1 MTIQNFKQHIDDA
14 CILSN
19 TYEYQN
25 PALAKRGLAFGVAGE
40 VVIDK
45 VTAKIVVGV
54 PKAFPNCAPT
64 FFLLNQEDFIRLPH
78 VEPDG
83 YICYTHD
90 DTLVLD
96 IYNEPGI
103 IAGCFQ
109 LAIKTLKDG
118 IDRKDKNEFYNEY
131 EAYWRHLKDVSAMFA
146 NIELSEDVEV
156 IKYSKLKDKDKDK
169 ELFFAVSDTTDRMN
183 SYQRIVNVKE
193 NPAQYFNGLYIPLKK
208 GAEILIPNFKQ
219 ELTLE
224 DIRELI
230 LKNITPSNE
239 KKIRTALS
247 KTKQEDL
254 IVIDFPLPNGNHSL
268 LALRFKKINYTT
280 HPLFT
285 PGSTASVIP
294 YNVKR
299 VDPEF
304 MLTRGGNGN
313 SFIDKKVLVI
323 GGGSV
328 GSAVAEELIKAAV
341 INVDVVDKEILEI
354 DNCYRHNCGFK
365 YVNKKKAEAIKD
377 KLIAYYPHS
386 NVSAFNMAIEDAISK
401 KKIDFKIYDA
411 IVVAT
416 GNATVNQFLMKFFR
430 KEILGKPILF
440 SWLDP
445 YGVGGHCLVSN
456 ISENGCYQCLYTN
469 EALHNIASFAAANQ
483 QRSFVKNISG
493 CGSVYVPYGALDA
506 NKTAILTVGKI
517 LDLFAG
523 KEPINA
529 LYSWKGS
536 SELFLQEGY
545 NLSDRYHQTTEQLEA
560 GKSLFHQSKCKLCG
574 KG

>member
-1 MTIQNFKQHIDDA
+1 MTIQIFKQHVDDA

-19 TYEYQN
+19 TYECQN

-40 VVIDK
+40 VIIDK
-45 VTAKIVVGV
+45 ITAKIVVGV
-54 PKAFPNCAPT
+54 PEVFPNCTPT

-78 VEPDG
+78 VEHDG
-83 YICYTHD
+83 YICYTHN

-96 IYNEPGI
+96 VDNESGI
-103 IAGCFQ
+103 IAGCFE
-109 LAIKTLKDG
+109 LAMKTLKDG

-131 EAYWRHLKDVSAMFA
+131 EAYWRELKGVSGMFA
-146 NIELSEDVEV
+146 NLILSEDVEV
-156 IKYSKLKDKDKDK
+156 IKYSKLKDKDK
-169 ELFFAVSDTTDRMN
+169 ELFFAVSDTTERMN

-193 NPAQYFNGLYIPLKK
+193 SPAQYFNGLYIPLKK
-208 GAEILIPNFKQ
+208 GAEILIPNFNQ

-224 DIRELI
+224 DARELI

-247 KTKQEDL
+247 KTKLEDL

-268 LALRFKKINYTT
+268 FALRFKKINHTA

-285 PGSTASVIP
+285 PGSTAIVIP

-304 MLTRGGNGN
+304 MLVRGGNGN
-313 SFIDKKVLVI
+313 SFIDKKILVI

-341 INVDVVDKEILEI
+341 INVDVIDKEKLEVN
-354 DNCYRHNCGFK
+354 NCYRHNCGFR
-365 YVNKKKAEAIKD
+365 YINKKKAEAIKE
-377 KLIAYYPHS
+377 KLTSYYPHS
-386 NVSAFNMAIEDAISK
+386 KVTAFNMAIEDAISK
-401 KKIDFKIYDA
+401 KKIDFEIYDA
-411 IVVAT
+411 VVVAT
-416 GNATVNQFLMKFFR
+416 GNATINQFLMKFFR
-430 KEILGKPILF
+430 KEIPGKPVLF

-445 YGVGGHCLVSN
+445 YGVGGHCLVTN
-456 ISENGCYQCLYTN
+456 ITENGCYQCLYTN
-469 EALHNIASFAAANQ
+469 DTLHNTASFAAANQ

-506 NKTAILTVGKI
+506 NQTAILTVRKI
-517 LDLFAG
+517 LDVFAG
-523 KEPINA
+523 KETINA
-529 LYSWKGS
+529 VYSWKGS

-545 NLSDRYHQTTEQLEA
+545 NLSARYHQTVEQLEA
-560 GKSLFHQSKCKLCG
+560 GKSLFHQPKCKLCG

>member
-1 MTIQNFKQHIDDA
+1 MTIQNFKQHVDDA

-40 VVIDK
+40 VVIDNI
-45 VTAKIVVGV
+45 TAKIVVGV
-54 PKAFPNCAPT
+54 PEAFPNCTPT
-64 FFLLNQEDFIRLPH
+64 FFLLNQEDFSRLPH
-78 VEPDG
+78 LEHDG
-83 YICYTHD
+83 YICYTHN

-96 IYNEPGI
+96 IDNEPGI

-118 IDRKDKNEFYNEY
+118 IDRKNNNEFYNEY
-131 EAYWRHLKDVSAMFA
+131 EAYWRHLKGVSAMFA
-146 NIELSEDVEV
+146 NIILSEDVEV
-156 IKYSKLKDKDKDK
+156 IKYSKLKNKEK
-169 ELFFAVSDTTDRMN
+169 ELFFAVSDTTERMN

-193 NPAQYFNGLYIPLKK
+193 NPAQYFKGLYIPLKK
-208 GAEILIPNFKQ
+208 GAEILIPNFNQ

-224 DIRELI
+224 DARELI
-230 LKNITPSNE
+230 LKNITPGNE
-239 KKIRTALS
+239 KKVRNALS

-254 IVIDFPLPNGNHSL
+254 IVIDLSLPNGNHSL
-268 LALRFKKINYTT
+268 FALRFKKINHAA

-285 PGSTASVIP
+285 TGSTASIIP

-304 MLTRGGNGN
+304 MLIRGGNA

-323 GGGSV
+323 GCGSV
-328 GSAVAEELIKAAV
+328 GSAIAEELIKAAV
-341 INVDVVDKEILEI
+341 INVDVVDKEKLEI
-354 DNCYRHNCGFK
+354 DNCYRHNCGFR
-365 YVNKKKAEAIKD
+365 YVNKKKAEAIKE
-377 KLIAYYPHS
+377 KLSSYYPHS
-386 NVSAFNMAIEDAISK
+386 NVTAINMAIEDSISK
-401 KKIDFKIYDA
+401 KKIDFRIYDA
-411 IVVAT
+411 IIVAT

-430 KEILGKPILF
+430 EEIPGIPVLF
-440 SWLDP
+440 NWLDP

-456 ISENGCYQCLYTN
+456 IYENGCYQCLYTN
-469 EALHNIASFAAANQ
+469 EVLHNIASFAAANQ

-506 NKTAILTVGKI
+506 NHTAILTVRKI
-517 LDLFAG
+517 LDVFAG
-523 KEPINA
+523 KETINA
-529 LYSWKGS
+529 VYSWKGK
-536 SELFLQEGY
+536 SELFLEEGY
-545 NLSDRYHQTTEQLEA
+545 NLSDRYKQTAEQLEA
-560 GKSLFHQSKCKLCG
+560 GKSLFHQPKCKLCG

>member
-1 MTIQNFKQHIDDA
+1 MTLENFKRNVDDA

-25 PALAKRGLAFGVAGE
+25 PALAKRGLAFGIAGE
-40 VVIDK
+40 VVINDTKAK
-45 VTAKIVVGV
+45 VAVGV
-54 PKAFPNCAPT
+54 PEAFPNCTPT

-78 VEPDG
+78 VEHDG
-83 YICYTHD
+83 YICYTHN

-96 IYNEPGI
+96 IDNEPGI
-103 IAGCFQ
+103 IAGCFE
-109 LAIKTLKDG
+109 LAEKTLKDG
-118 IDRKDKNEFYNEY
+118 IDRKDNNEFYNEY
-131 EAYWRHLKDVSAMFA
+131 EAYWRQLKGVSGMFA
-146 NIELSEDVEV
+146 NLVLSADVEV
-156 IKYSKLKDKDKDK
+156 IKYSKLKDKEK
-169 ELFFAVSDTTDRMN
+169 ELFFAVSDTTERMN

-193 NPAQYFNGLYIPLKK
+193 SPAQYFNGLYIPLKK
-208 GAEILIPNFKQ
+208 GAEILIPNINQ
-219 ELTLE
+219 ELSLE
-224 DIRELI
+224 DARELI
-230 LKNITPSNE
+230 LKNVTPGNE

-247 KTKQEDL
+247 KTKLEDL
-254 IVIDFPLPNGNHSL
+254 FVIDFPLPNGNHSL
-268 LALRFKKINYTT
+268 FALRFKKINHAG

-304 MLTRGGNGN
+304 MLVRGGNGN

-341 INVDVVDKEILEI
+341 INADVVDKEKLEI
-354 DNCYRHNCGFK
+354 DNCYRHNCGFR
-365 YVNKKKAEAIKD
+365 YVNKKKAEAIKE
-377 KLIAYYPHS
+377 KITSYYPHS
-386 NVSAFNMAIEDAISK
+386 NITAFNMAIEDAISK

-411 IVVAT
+411 VVVAT

-430 KEILGKPILF
+430 NEIPGKPVLF

-506 NKTAILTVGKI
+506 NQTAILTVRKI
-517 LDLFAG
+517 LDVFAG
-523 KEPINA
+523 NETINA
-529 LYSWKGS
+529 VYSWKGS
-536 SELFLQEGY
+536 SELFLKEGY
-545 NLSDRYHQTTEQLEA
+545 NLSERYYQTAEQLEA
-560 GKSLFHQSKCKLCG
+560 GKSLFHQPKCKLCG